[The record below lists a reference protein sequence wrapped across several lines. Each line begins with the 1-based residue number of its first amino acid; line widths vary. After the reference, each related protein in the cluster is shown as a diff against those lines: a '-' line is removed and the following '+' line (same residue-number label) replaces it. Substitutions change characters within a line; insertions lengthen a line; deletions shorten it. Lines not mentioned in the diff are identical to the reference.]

1 MKTIAKYIALSALV
15 ILIAPPLLFL
25 AGVAITLDLTKT
37 LMLAAT
43 LLWFASATVWMWQD
57 NQSPERQ

>member
-25 AGVAITLDLTKT
+25 AGTPITLDLTKT
-37 LMLAAT
+37 IMLVAT
-43 LLWFASATVWMWQD
+43 VLWFASAAVWMW
-57 NQSPERQ
+57 PENNTL